1 MTSVRTALA
10 VYKDEG
16 EALLGRVSA
25 HASEHDITLFPVSLD
40 DFADSP
46 GTWLEKSRHVLALV
60 NDGDLS
66 RIIHGA
72 RVHDYSVGI
81 IPVSP
86 RSLTWRLFNIPR
98 KLEESLP
105 LAFMAEGRAVDVV
118 LCNDEVVL
126 GMVMLG
132 ETPFLDQR
140 SKGYVSEHPSQM
152 SRLWTF
158 IQSCFVSI
166 ANLFRIKPFP
176 VTLTTGRDVT
186 LKTAVTGIVLI
197 ENEVHSAAARL
208 VNTSISVQDAKVSS
222 VLIAP
227 KSVVEYL
234 AFLFIALFQGSRI
247 GKKLPAAIS
256 YIKTDRLE
264 IAGNK
269 TLPYFVDGRRR
280 EASKLLVRV
289 EPQSVRINLND
300 EFYQRH
306 ESAGEKKDT
315 MKVENLPQNEARVE
329 MIQKHLPFF
338 TRAIEEDFKDLFLL
352 LKDNARSSRDYIILM
367 VLSSLVASLGLFL
380 NSAAVIIG
388 AMVLAP
394 LMAPIISLSM
404 GALRND
410 TTLIRTSLSTIGLGV
425 LLALGASALAALIVP
440 LQKITPEIAGRLQP
454 SLLDLGVAVGS
465 GIAGAYAHARESVM
479 KSLPGVAIAVALV
492 PPLCVAGIGI
502 GWMSWDVISGASLLF
517 LTNLVGI
524 ALAGLLTF
532 MMLGYSPVKRATKG
546 LGWSLLLVLLVSI
559 PLAVSFNNIN
569 QHWQIENRLLVQE
582 FTVNGKSLR
591 LSDISVNLG
600 RDELRVR
607 ADVISTELLAPGDLQ
622 ALRQQL
628 ETLLDR
634 PVALEAASRLRL

>member
-1 MTSVRTALA
+1 MTAANTVLA

-16 EALLGRVSA
+16 EALLPRVSA
-25 HASEHDITLFPVSLD
+25 YAETQGAAVIPVALD
-40 DFADSP
+40 DFAAAPAD
-46 GTWLEKSRHVLALV
+46 WLARARHLISLV

-66 RIIHGA
+66 RLIHGA
-72 RVHDYSVGI
+72 RQHDYSVGI
-81 IPVSP
+81 IPVTP
-86 RSLTWRLFNIPR
+86 RSLAYRLFAIPR
-98 KLEESLP
+98 KLDDALA
-105 LAFMAEGRAVDVV
+105 LAFEANADAVDVV

-132 ETPFLDQR
+132 ETPFIDQR
-140 SKGYVSEHPSQM
+140 SKGYVSEYPTVLVRVWSFV
-152 SRLWTF
+152 L
-158 IQSCFVSI
+158 SCLASI

-176 VTLTTGRDVT
+176 VQITTGRDVT
-186 LKTAVTGIVLI
+186 LKTAVTGLVLI
-197 ENEVHSAAARL
+197 ENDVHSAAARL
-208 VNTSISVQDAKVSS
+208 VNTSISVQDGKVSA

-234 AFLFIALFQGSRI
+234 GFLAIALFQGNRI

-256 YIKTDRLE
+256 YIKTDRF
-264 IAGNK
+264 
-269 TLPYFVDGRRR
+269 TLAAEKPLAYFVDGRRR
-280 EASKLLVRV
+280 EAGNLEVCV
-289 EPQSVRINLND
+289 EPKAVRINVS
-300 EFYQRH
+300 EAYFSRH
-306 ESAGEKKDT
+306 ETGGEKKDT
-315 MKVENLPQNEARVE
+315 MKVDNLPQNEARLE
-329 MIQKHLPFF
+329 MIQKHLPLF
-338 TRAIEEDFKDLFLL
+338 TRANEEDFKDLFLL

-367 VLSSLVASLGLFL
+367 VLSTLVASLGLFL

-404 GALRND
+404 GALRSD
-410 TTLIRTSLSTIGLGV
+410 TMLIRTSLSTIGLGV

-454 SLLDLGVAVGS
+454 SLLDMGVAVGS

-532 MMLGYSPVKRATKG
+532 MMLGYAPVKRATKG
-546 LGWSLLLVLLVSI
+546 LGWSLLLVVLVSI
-559 PLAVSFNNIN
+559 PLAVSFNNIT
-569 QHWQIENRLLVQE
+569 QLWRVEHRLLTETYVLNDKTMMISDV
-582 FTVNGKSLR
+582 TVNLAKG
-591 LSDISVNLG
+591 
-600 RDELRVR
+600 ELRIR
-607 ADVISTELLAPGDLQ
+607 ADVLSDEVLAPSDLE
-622 ALRQQL
+622 ALKARIEALL
-628 ETLLDR
+628 ER
-634 PVALEAASRLRL
+634 PVALDAAPRLRL

>member
-1 MTSVRTALA
+1 MTGVRSALA

-16 EALLGRVSA
+16 EALLDTLTAYAAEQGIELIPVPLDEFAEAPSA
-25 HASEHDITLFPVSLD
+25 
-40 DFADSP
+40 
-46 GTWLEKSRHVLALV
+46 WLEQSRHVVAAV

-72 RVHDYSVGI
+72 RVHDYAVGI

-86 RSLTWRLFNIPR
+86 RSLTYRLFAIPR
-98 KLEESLP
+98 RLEQAME

-140 SKGYVSEHPSQM
+140 SKGYVTEQPTRL
-152 SRLWTF
+152 SRLWYF
-158 IQSCFVSI
+158 IQSCFISI
-166 ANLFRIKPFP
+166 GNLFGIHPFP

-186 LKTAVTGIVLI
+186 IKTAVTGIVLI
-197 ENEVHSAAARL
+197 ENDVHSAAARL
-208 VNTSISVQDAKVSS
+208 VNTSISVQDGKVSS

-234 AFLFIALFQGSRI
+234 AFMLTALFQGNRL

-256 YIKTDRLE
+256 YIKSETLE
-264 IAGNK
+264 IASSK
-269 TLPYFVDGRRR
+269 KMPYYVDGRRR
-280 EASKLLVRV
+280 EASKLKVRV
-289 EPQSVRINLND
+289 EPQSVRINLN
-300 EFYQRH
+300 ETFYERH

-338 TRAIEEDFKDLFLL
+338 TRAVEEDFKDLFLL
-352 LKDNARSSRDYIILM
+352 LKNNAQTNRDYVILM

-394 LMAPIISLSM
+394 LMAPIISMSM

-410 TTLIRTSLSTIGLGV
+410 TTLLRNSIFTIGVGV
-425 LLALGASALAALIVP
+425 LLALGASALVAIIVP
-440 LQKITPEIAGRLQP
+440 LQKMTPEIAGRLQP
-454 SLLDLGVAVGS
+454 SLLDMGVAVGS

-492 PPLCVAGIGI
+492 PPVCVAGIGI
-502 GWMSWDVISGASLLF
+502 GWLSWEVISGAMLLF
-517 LTNLVGI
+517 ITNLVGI

-532 MMLGYSPVKRATKG
+532 MMLGYAPVKRATKG
-546 LGWSLLLVLLVSI
+546 LGWSLLMVVLVSI
-559 PLAVSFNNIN
+559 PLAISFNNIN
-569 QHWQIENRLLVQE
+569 RHWQIENRLAVTQFE
-582 FTVNGKSLR
+582 VNGKSLS
-591 LSDISVNLG
+591 LADVSLTLA
-600 RDELRVR
+600 RDELRIR
-607 ADVISTELLAPGDLQ
+607 ADVVSAQMLAPGDLHD
-622 ALRQQL
+622 LKVQL
-628 ETLLDR
+628 EQMLDSR
-634 PVALEAASRLRL
+634 VLLEAAPRLRL